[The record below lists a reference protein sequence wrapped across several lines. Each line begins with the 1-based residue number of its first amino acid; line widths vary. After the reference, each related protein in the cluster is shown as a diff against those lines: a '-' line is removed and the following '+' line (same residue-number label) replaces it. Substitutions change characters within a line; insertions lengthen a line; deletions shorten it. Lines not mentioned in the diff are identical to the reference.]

1 MLQRV
6 NPLRSTITAPCS
18 PLRPLASLA
27 SHLCVIL
34 ALMMVALVVQSTNAR
49 AQEVTILALGDSLMA
64 GYGLGPGEGFPAQL
78 EAALIAAGHDVRV
91 IDAGVSGDT
100 SSGGLARLDWSLDP
114 QTDAVIVELG
124 ANDALRGI
132 DPAVTRAALDG
143 IMANLAQRDL
153 PTLIA
158 GMIAPPNM
166 GAAYGQAFNPIF
178 DDLAQDYDAVLY
190 PFFLDGVAAQASLNQ
205 ADGIHP
211 TAQGIALIVER
222 ILPYVEELI
231 SRVAAPI
238 PTGG

>member
-132 DPAVTRAALDG
+132 YPAVTRAALDG

-153 PTLIA
+153 HTLIA

>member
-34 ALMMVALVVQSTNAR
+34 ALMMVALVVQSTHAR

-231 SRVAAPI
+231 SRVAAPT